1 MIRKLTNAEI
11 EQFGREPIS
20 FRNGRG
26 PVLPPP
32 LEDPY
37 ETELLCRQ
45 FKRNANGLIVP
56 VRYDE
61 EV

>member
-1 MIRKLTNAEI
+1 MIRHLTDAEI

-26 PVLPPP
+26 PVPLPV

-37 ETELLCRQ
+37 ETAKFVQQ
-45 FKRNANGLIVP
+45 FKRNANGLILP
-56 VRYDE
+56 VRYDD
-61 EV
+61 